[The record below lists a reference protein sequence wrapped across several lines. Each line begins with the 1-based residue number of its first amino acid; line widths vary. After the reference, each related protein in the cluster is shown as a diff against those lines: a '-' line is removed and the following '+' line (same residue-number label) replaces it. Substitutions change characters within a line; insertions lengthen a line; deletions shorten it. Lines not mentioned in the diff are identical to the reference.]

1 MKTCLTSASLVFTL
15 FAAACGGSALD
26 PGAGSD
32 PGQGTQTLVV
42 TGSAKA
48 SARLTNAH
56 APGDFSTDFSVH
68 VQLNS
73 QIVSTGKVTMTS
85 RSGVVPLAFQTA
97 NNGRW
102 EATAPGYDEVY
113 ILDVESGPDN
123 VHGVRVD
130 GPDIHVF
137 TAPTAG
143 ASVNSTLVVPI
154 AWDRQDSAQ
163 SASIDTDNV
172 DHLSISDTGTFSL
185 PAGSL
190 KAEKDTVRSNTIKI
204 ERTNRVTPA
213 GAQGGS
219 ELTVSVENE
228 IDVIVQPNPAL

>member
-1 MKTCLTSASLVFTL
+1 LSNLCFTRVHAVRGCLRRQRARSRRRLGSGTGHADARGHRQRQGIG
-15 FAAACGGSALD
+15 AAD
-26 PGAGSD
+26 
-32 PGQGTQTLVV
+32 QR
-42 TGSAKA
+42 
-48 SARLTNAH
+48 ARA
-56 APGDFSTDFSVH
+56 
-68 VQLNS
+68 
-73 QIVSTGKVTMTS
+73 
-85 RSGVVPLAFQTA
+85 
-97 NNGRW
+97 GRW

-190 KAEKDTVRSNTIKI
+190 KAEKDTVHSNTIKI